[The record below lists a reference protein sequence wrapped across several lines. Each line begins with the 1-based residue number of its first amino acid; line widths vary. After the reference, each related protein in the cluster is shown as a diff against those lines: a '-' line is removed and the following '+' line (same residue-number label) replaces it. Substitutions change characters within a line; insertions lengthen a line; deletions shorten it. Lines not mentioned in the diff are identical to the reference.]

1 MLFPGQHT
9 QIKVVGS
16 SRSGPANLPADSLS
30 GGRSSILT
38 EKMKIAVNRLPHRID
53 PDPRRTIARFFN
65 AGGDPR
71 AKRIIERVSKLSE
84 SEVSELLRRLEADF
98 GRKHR
103 NIREIF
109 LGHYQTIK
117 QFIPS
122 TTEVSE
128 LRQLLIGAYFT
139 MEYSVE
145 SAALFNPSM
154 VPARNQ
160 SGLPE
165 GSTRFAM
172 SLRATGEG
180 HVSSIVFLRGVIDKD
195 CNISIDERSPFLR
208 PLKTIIQPRRNEVWR
223 QSLIAAGALSKSA
236 SKILSGLPEEFTV
249 DELGPALEKARSG
262 FETAGEYE
270 ETKENLLAVAHG
282 NYDLEVPQDGNW
294 TEVVI
299 FPTSQNESRGIEDAR
314 MVRFV
319 DDDGSER
326 YYATYTAYNGFRI
339 FPQLSEHDGG
349 PVLKIR
355 TLMGSGARNKG
366 LALFPRK
373 INGKYTMV
381 SRLDG
386 ENLFLMRSDEVRFWE
401 NPKLLQVPKFYWE
414 LVQIGNCGSP
424 METEEGW
431 LLLTHGV
438 GPMRQYC
445 IGAMLLDLDDPS
457 KIIGQTQEPL
467 LVPTAEESSGYVP
480 NVVYSC
486 GGMIHNDLVVI
497 PYAMSDRTTSFATV
511 ELDVLLR
518 AMKGKGA

>member
-1 MLFPGQHT
+1 VQVIARPGDGHREDQMNIT
-9 QIKVVGS
+9 VQ
-16 SRSGPANLPADSLS
+16 
-30 GGRSSILT
+30 
-38 EKMKIAVNRLPHRID
+38 RLPHRIE
-53 PDPRRTIARFFN
+53 PDPRRTITRFFN
-65 AGGDPR
+65 PGGDPR
-71 AKRIIERVSKLSE
+71 AKAIIERVTRLPAAE
-84 SEVSELLRRLEADF
+84 AATLLQRVEAEF
-98 GRKHR
+98 GGKHR

-109 LGHYQTIK
+109 LEHYEAVRALV
-117 QFIPS
+117 PPMA
-122 TTEVSE
+122 EVSE
-128 LRQLLIGAYFT
+128 GRQLLIGAYFT

-160 SGLPE
+160 DGLPE

-180 HVSSIVFLRGVIDKD
+180 HVSSIVFLRGLIDKNCD
-195 CNISIDERSPFLR
+195 ISIDERSPFVR
-208 PLKTIIQPRRNEVWR
+208 PLKATIQPRRSEAWR
-223 QSLIAAGALSKSA
+223 QTLIAAGALSRSA
-236 SKILSGLPEEFTV
+236 SKILSSLHEGFTV
-249 DELGPALEKARSG
+249 EELGEALERARSE
-262 FETAGEYE
+262 FESPGEYE

-282 NYDLEVPQDGNW
+282 NYDLQVPKDGNW
-294 TEVVI
+294 SEVVI

-319 DDDGSER
+319 DDDNSVR

-373 INGKYTMV
+373 IDGQYAML
-381 SRLDG
+381 SRIDG
-386 ENLFLMRSDEVRFWE
+386 ENLFLMRSEDIRFWE
-401 NPKLLQVPKFYWE
+401 NPRLLKAPKFYWE
-414 LVQIGNCGSP
+414 LVQVGNCGSP
-424 METEEGW
+424 METEHGW

-457 KIIGQTQEPL
+457 KVIGQTHEPL
-467 LVPTAEESSGYVP
+467 LVPTADESSGYVP

-486 GGMIHNDLVVI
+486 GGMIHNDLLIV
-497 PYAMSDRTTSFATV
+497 PYAMSDRATTFATV
-511 ELDVLLR
+511 ELQPLLK
-518 AMKGKGA
+518 AMKQ

>member
-1 MLFPGQHT
+1 MNVP
-9 QIKVVGS
+9 
-16 SRSGPANLPADSLS
+16 
-30 GGRSSILT
+30 
-38 EKMKIAVNRLPHRID
+38 VNRLPHQIE
-53 PDPRRTIARFFN
+53 PDPSRTIARFFN
-65 AGGDPR
+65 PGGDPR
-71 AKRIIERVSKLSE
+71 ATAIIERVSRLPE
-84 SEVSELLRRLEADF
+84 SKALALLRRVEDEF

-103 NIREIF
+103 NIHQIF
-109 LGHYQTIK
+109 LEHYQEIVK
-117 QFIPS
+117 FVPAAA
-122 TTEVSE
+122 EVSE
-128 LRQLLIGAYFT
+128 ARQLLIGAYFT

-180 HVSSIVFLRGVIDKD
+180 HVSSIVFLRGLIDKD
-195 CNISIDERSPFLR
+195 CNIFFDERSPSLR
-208 PLKTIIQPRRNEVWR
+208 RLKVTIQPRQHEVWR
-223 QSLIAAGALSKSA
+223 QSLIAAGALSESA
-236 SKILSGLPEEFTV
+236 SKILSSLPDGFTV
-249 DELGPALEKARSG
+249 EELSEALEKARAG
-262 FETAGEYE
+262 FETPGDYE

-282 NYDLEVPQDGNW
+282 NYDLEIPENRNW
-294 TEVVI
+294 SEVVI

-314 MVRFV
+314 LVRFV
-319 DDDGSER
+319 DDDGSMR

-339 FPQLSEHDGG
+339 FPQLAEHDGG

-355 TLMGSGARNKG
+355 TLIGSGARNKG
-366 LALFPRK
+366 MALFPRK
-373 INGKYTMV
+373 IGGKYTMV

-386 ENLFLMRSDEVRFWE
+386 ENLFLMHSNDVRFWE
-401 NPKLLQVPKFYWE
+401 DAKLLHEPNFYWE

-424 METEEGW
+424 IETKEGW

-445 IGAMLLDLDDPS
+445 IGAILLDLDDPS

-467 LVPTAEESSGYVP
+467 IVPTAEESSGYVP

-486 GGMIHNDLVVI
+486 GGMIHNGLLVI
-497 PYAMSDRTTSFATV
+497 PYAMSDRATSFATV
-511 ELDVLLR
+511 ELEALLK
-518 AMKGKGA
+518 AMKGQRVQRGAVA

>member
-1 MLFPGQHT
+1 MNVPV
-9 QIKVVGS
+9 K
-16 SRSGPANLPADSLS
+16 
-30 GGRSSILT
+30 
-38 EKMKIAVNRLPHRID
+38 RIPYRIE

-65 AGGDPR
+65 PGGDPR
-71 AKRIIERVSKLSE
+71 AKAIIARVSRMPE
-84 SEVSELLRRLEADF
+84 SEASALLRRVEDDF
-98 GRKHR
+98 GKKHR

-109 LGHYQTIK
+109 LEHYQAVLE
-117 QFIPS
+117 FVPAA
-122 TTEVSE
+122 TEMSE
-128 LRQLLIGAYFT
+128 ARQLLIGAYFT

-165 GSTRFAM
+165 GSTRFTI

-180 HVSSIVFLRGVIDKD
+180 HVSSIVFLGGVIDKD
-195 CNISIDERSPFLR
+195 CNIFVDERSPFLR
-208 PLKTIIQPRRNEVWR
+208 PLKVTIQPRRHEVWR

-236 SKILSGLPEEFTV
+236 SKILSGLPDGFTV
-249 DELGPALEKARSG
+249 EELGEALEKAQAG
-262 FETAGEYE
+262 FQTHGEYE

-282 NYDLEVPQDGNW
+282 NYDLEVPEDGKW
-294 TEVVI
+294 SEVVI

-314 MVRFV
+314 LVRFA
-319 DDDGSER
+319 DDDGSVR
-326 YYATYTAYNGFRI
+326 YYATYTAFNGFRI

-349 PVLKIR
+349 RVLRIR

-366 LALFPRK
+366 MALFPRK
-373 INGKYTMV
+373 IDGKYTMV

-386 ENLFLMRSDEVRFWE
+386 ENLFLMQSDDVRRWE
-401 NPKLLQVPKFYWE
+401 EPKLLQQPKFYWE

-445 IGAMLLDLDDPS
+445 IGATLLDLDDPS
-457 KIIGQTQEPL
+457 KIIGQTDEPL

-486 GGMIHNDLVVI
+486 GGMIHNELVVI
-497 PYAMSDRTTSFATV
+497 PYAMSDVATSFATV
-511 ELDVLLR
+511 ELEALLK
-518 AMKGKGA
+518 AMKAQRP

>member
-1 MLFPGQHT
+1 
-9 QIKVVGS
+9 
-16 SRSGPANLPADSLS
+16 
-30 GGRSSILT
+30 
-38 EKMKIAVNRLPHRID
+38 MKIAVNRLSHRID

-65 AGGDPR
+65 PGGDPR
-71 AKRIIERVSKLSE
+71 ARAIIERVGRLPE
-84 SEVSELLRRLEADF
+84 SEVSELLGRLEIEF
-98 GRKHR
+98 GKKHR
-103 NIREIF
+103 NIRSIF
-109 LGHYQTIK
+109 FEHYQAVRG
-117 QFIPS
+117 FVPP
-122 TTEVSE
+122 TTELSE
-128 LRQLLIGAYFT
+128 ARQLLIGAYFT

-154 VPARNQ
+154 VTARNQ

-195 CNISIDERSPFLR
+195 CNISVDQRSQFLR
-208 PLKTIIQPRRNEVWR
+208 PLRATIQPRRNEVWR
-223 QSLIAAGALSKSA
+223 QTLIAAGALSRSA
-236 SKILSGLPEEFTV
+236 ARILSRLPEGFSVE
-249 DELGPALEKARSG
+249 ELGEALERAKSG
-262 FETAGEYE
+262 FETPGEYE

-282 NYDLEVPQDGNW
+282 NYDLEVPEDGNW
-294 TEVVI
+294 SEAVI

-314 MVRFV
+314 LVRFV

-349 PVLKIR
+349 PILKIR

-373 INGKYTMV
+373 IDGKYTMI

-386 ENLFLMRSDEVRFWE
+386 ENLFLMSSDDVRFWE
-401 NPKLLQVPKFYWE
+401 DSKLLQVPKFYWE

-424 METEEGW
+424 METTEGW

-445 IGAMLLDLDDPS
+445 IGAMLLDLNDPS
-457 KIIGQTQEPL
+457 KVIGQTQEPL

-486 GGMIHNDLVVI
+486 GGMIHNDLLVI
-497 PYAMSDRTTSFATV
+497 PYAMSDRSTSFATV
-511 ELDVLLR
+511 ELEVLLR
-518 AMKGKGA
+518 GMKGQRP

>member
-1 MLFPGQHT
+1 LLR
-9 QIKVVGS
+9 QIAIAKHSEELGRTNSDVE
-16 SRSGPANLPADSLS
+16 SLT
-30 GGRSSILT
+30 GEQQMNVT
-38 EKMKIAVNRLPHRID
+38 VNRLQHRIE

-65 AGGDPR
+65 VGGDPR
-71 AKRIIERVSKLSE
+71 ARAIVARVSRLPESEASALLKRVEEEFGKKHKDIHNIFIEHYQAVSEFVPAATELSE
-84 SEVSELLRRLEADF
+84 A
-98 GRKHR
+98 
-103 NIREIF
+103 
-109 LGHYQTIK
+109 
-117 QFIPS
+117 
-122 TTEVSE
+122 
-128 LRQLLIGAYFT
+128 RQLLIGAYFT

-180 HVSSIVFLRGVIDKD
+180 HVSSIVFLRGLIDKD
-195 CNISIDERSPFLR
+195 CHISVDERSPFIR
-208 PLKTIIQPRRNEVWR
+208 PLKVTIQPRRNEVWR
-223 QSLIAAGALSKSA
+223 QSLIAAGAFSKSA
-236 SKILSGLPEEFTV
+236 SKILASLPEDFTV
-249 DELGPALEKARSG
+249 EELGSALGQARSG
-262 FETAGEYE
+262 FETPSEYE
-270 ETKENLLAVAHG
+270 ETRENLLAVAHG
-282 NYDLEVPQDGNW
+282 NYDLEVPKDGNW
-294 TEVVI
+294 AEVVI
-299 FPTSQNESRGIEDAR
+299 FPTSQNEARGIEDAR

-349 PVLKIR
+349 PILKIR
-355 TLMGSGARNKG
+355 TLMGNGARNKG
-366 LALFPRK
+366 MALFPRR
-373 INGKYTMV
+373 IDGKYTMV
-381 SRLDG
+381 ARLDG
-386 ENLFLMRSDEVRFWE
+386 ENLFLMKSDEVRRWE
-401 NPKLLQVPKFYWE
+401 DPKLLQKPKYYWE

-445 IGAMLLDLDDPS
+445 IGAMLLDLEDPA

-467 LVPTAEESSGYVP
+467 LVPTADESSGYVP

-486 GGMIHNDLVVI
+486 GGMIHNDLLVI
-497 PYAMSDRTTSFATV
+497 PYAMSDRATSFATV
-511 ELDVLLR
+511 ELRALLK
-518 AMKGKGA
+518 AMKG

>member
-1 MLFPGQHT
+1 
-9 QIKVVGS
+9 
-16 SRSGPANLPADSLS
+16 
-30 GGRSSILT
+30 
-38 EKMKIAVNRLPHRID
+38 MKIAVNRLPHRID

-71 AKRIIERVSKLSE
+71 ARGIIERVTRLPE
-84 SEVSELLRRLEADF
+84 SEASELLQRLEVDF
-98 GRKHR
+98 GRKHQK
-103 NIREIF
+103 IREIF
-109 LGHYQTIK
+109 FEHYQTVR
-117 QFIPS
+117 QFVPP
-122 TTEVSE
+122 TREVSE
-128 LRQLLIGAYFT
+128 ARQLLIGAYFT

-160 SGLPE
+160 DGLPE
-165 GSTRFAM
+165 GTTRFAM

-180 HVSSIVFLRGVIDKD
+180 HVSSIVFLRGVIDKE
-195 CNISIDERSPFLR
+195 CNISVDERSPFLR
-208 PLKTIIQPRRNEVWR
+208 PLKATIQPRRNEVWR
-223 QSLIAAGALSKSA
+223 QSLIAAGALSKAA
-236 SKILSGLPEEFTV
+236 SKTLSGLPEGFTV
-249 DELGPALEKARSG
+249 EELGQALERTKSG
-262 FETAGEYE
+262 FETPGEYE

-294 TEVVI
+294 AEAVI
-299 FPTSQNESRGIEDAR
+299 FPTSPNELRGIEDAR
-314 MVRFV
+314 LVRFV
-319 DDDGSER
+319 DDDGSVR

-349 PVLKIR
+349 PILKIR

-373 INGKYTMV
+373 IRGKYVMV

-386 ENLFLMRSDEVRFWE
+386 ENLFLMRSDDVRFWE
-401 NPKLLQVPKFYWE
+401 DPKLLQVPKFYWE

-445 IGAMLLDLDDPS
+445 IGAMLLDLDEPS

-467 LVPTAEESSGYVP
+467 LIPTAEESSGYVP

-511 ELDVLLR
+511 ELEVLLR
-518 AMKGKGA
+518 AMKGQRP